1 MNGRQG
7 FFVVID
13 GPSGV
18 GKSTVTALLSA
29 QLAQHGLTVLTTKEP
44 SGSRFGELARTGTDQ
59 YRGLALACLVTA
71 DRYYQ
76 LEQEIRPAL
85 AAGCI
90 VLCDRYVPSS
100 LVLQQMDGVDASFLW
115 QLNQHADTP
124 DLTIILVG
132 RPARSRTRAH
142 RRGIYRRFHRGP
154 ATAGVIEQRLYRDAG
169 TALSALGHSV
179 FVHDVKLASP
189 ETVAG
194 VLLDEI
200 LLRLGCSG

>member
-1 MNGRQG
+1 MNARQG

-18 GKSTVTALLSA
+18 GKSTVTALLGA
-29 QLAQHGLTVLTTKEP
+29 QLAQRGLAVLTTKEP
-44 SGSRFGELARTGTDQ
+44 SRSRLGELARTGTEQ
-59 YRGLALACLVTA
+59 YGGLALACLVTA
-71 DRYYQ
+71 DRYHH

-85 AAGCI
+85 AAGRI

-115 QLNQHADTP
+115 QLNQHTDTP

-132 RPARSRTRAH
+132 RPARSRARAH
-142 RRGIYRRFHRGP
+142 RRGIYSRFHRGP
-154 ATAGVIEQRLYRDAG
+154 ATAGVIEQRLYRD
-169 TALSALGHSV
+169 TAVMFAALGHNV
-179 FVHDVKLASP
+179 FVHDVQLAPP

-194 VLLDEI
+194 TLLDEI
-200 LLRLGCSG
+200 LERLGGSG

>member
-13 GPSGV
+13 GPRGV

-29 QLAQHGLTVLTTKEP
+29 QLAQRGLAVLATKEP
-44 SGSRFGELARTGTDQ
+44 SRSRLGELARTGTDT
-59 YRGLALACLVTA
+59 YGGLALACLVTA
-71 DRYYQ
+71 DRYHQ

-85 AAGCI
+85 AAGCV

-124 DLTIILVG
+124 DLTIILTG
-132 RPARSRTRAH
+132 RPARSRARAR
-142 RRGIYRRFHRGP
+142 RRGIYSRFHRGP
-154 ATAGVIEQRLYRDAG
+154 ATAGVIEQRLYRD
-169 TALSALGHSV
+169 TAMMLAALGHSV
-179 FVHDVKLASP
+179 FVHDVQMTSA

-194 VLLDEI
+194 TLLDEI
-200 LLRLGCSG
+200 LERLGGSG